1 MNSCAFIKAGGDR
14 CGATAMRGYST
25 CYGHRPDLVDE
36 RKWNAQKGGRQ
47 GGRGRAGEGKVAGDL
62 HTLLEDLTNH
72 VVRGELETL
81 RGAVASQLVNT
92 RIRLLEFERRVRE
105 QDEILARIEQL
116 EHAQE
121 QGGDKRHWGA

>member
-1 MNSCAFIKAGGDR
+1 MR
-14 CGATAMRGYST
+14 CHRYEGLFDLLRTPTRPRRRTQAERPKGWTARGPRS
-25 CYGHRPDLVDE
+25 R
-36 RKWNAQKGGRQ
+36 RW
-47 GGRGRAGEGKVAGDL
+47 GKVARDL

-72 VVRGELETL
+72 VVRGELETS

-116 EHAQE
+116 EQAQE
-121 QGGDKRHWGA
+121 QKGGRQCGA